1 MQINFL
7 KIKSNFENS
16 NRWQIRILYD
26 NTLDNAIFKIYFFE
40 EIPPNFLDEKFDLYL
55 IKKENETAEEEKFLY
70 SFYGKSCL
78 QQKVFDIDIDKNNL
92 SLKKVNIYYK
102 LLLRFMNEKKNGLT
116 CQEKDEKKNL
126 IQTHKS
132 ISCMPKELYIF
143 NSETTSPEFK
153 YYFFGNTNCRKFLKN
168 NFDSK
173 VLNAYDTL
181 LPGAYKA
188 DLFRLCAL
196 YILGGIYLDHK
207 NVCNVDLNEII
218 SNQEFLLVNDT
229 HYENINN
236 MIYNG
241 CMVFEKNHSTCEKA
255 IVLMVE
261 KINNREIIQDEPFAD
276 LQFGPTFFSKHFKFS
291 DEIKKKKFYFYVPG
305 KIIDSGKEKTLI
317 HTFYSSYKFDTTNH
331 YSRMFLRNEIYKK

>member
-7 KIKSNFENS
+7 RIKSNFENS
-16 NRWQIRILYD
+16 NRWQIRILY
-26 NTLDNAIFKIYFFE
+26 NKSLDNAIFKIYFFE

-78 QQKVFDIDIDKNNL
+78 QQKVFDIDIDKNKL

-102 LLLRFMNEKKNGLT
+102 FLLRIMSEKSDLI
-116 CQEKDEKKNL
+116 CQEKDDKKNL

-132 ISCMPKELYIF
+132 ISYIPKELYIF
-143 NSETTSPEFK
+143 NSETTTTEFK
-153 YYFFGNTNCRKFLKN
+153 YYFFGNTTCRKFLKN
-168 NFDSK
+168 NFDQHI
-173 VLNAYDTL
+173 LDAYDTL
-181 LPGAYKA
+181 MPGAYKA

-218 SNQEFLLVNDT
+218 SNEEFLLVNDT

-255 IVLMVE
+255 IDLMVE

-291 DEIKKKKFYFYVPG
+291 EEMKKKKFYFYVPG
-305 KIIDSGKEKTLI
+305 KIIDNKKEKTLI
-317 HTFYSSYKFDTTNH
+317 HTFYSSYKFDATNH